1 MESISII
8 PLLRMFDE
16 EKAKEFYVDFLGFKI
31 TWEHRFEDD
40 FPLYM
45 EIIQGSWVI
54 HLTGHHGDC
63 CPGSAI
69 MLQMKGV
76 EKYQQEL
83 LAKKYKHS
91 RPSCDKTEWNTI
103 EMNISDP
110 FGNKLTFYEN
120 CKSENDT

>member
-16 EKAKEFYVDFLGFKI
+16 EKAKEFYIDFLGFKVN
-31 TWEHRFEDD
+31 WEHRFEDN

-45 EIIQGSWVI
+45 EIVKENWVI
-54 HLTGHHGDC
+54 HLTEHHGDC
-63 CPGSAI
+63 SPGSAI

-76 EKYQQEL
+76 EEYQQEL

-91 RPSCDKTEWNTI
+91 RPGCGKTEWNTI
-103 EMNISDP
+103 EMGISDP

-120 CKSENDT
+120 CKKENDA